1 MITISTR
8 QFELTDS
15 IDGKIRKS
23 FDKHAT
29 LVKEDSLFDVHLE
42 RTTNHHK
49 QGDVYRL
56 EVSVKSGGKSYHVE
70 EVGDDVYRLVDE
82 VADTLH
88 REITQGGDR
97 RRALDRGLSRK
108 VKDAVK
114 QLKFW

>member
-23 FDKHAT
+23 FDKHTT
-29 LVKEDSLFDVHLE
+29 LVKDGSLFDVHLE

-56 EVSVKSGGKSYHVE
+56 EVSVKSGGKSYHVQE
-70 EVGDDVYRLVDE
+70 TGDDVYGLVDE
-82 VADTLH
+82 VADKLH

-97 RRALDRGLSRK
+97 RRSLDRGLSRK
-108 VKDAVK
+108 IKDAVK
-114 QLKFW
+114 HLKFW